1 MNFNQNIL
9 IILLFL
15 LIILCLN
22 KEGMEVEGDS
32 GLLETLKGYF
42 EGLFETLFPGDKKVD
57 VARAVAELDH
67 EPQMVLEE
75 GIAQTVAW
83 MRQVYCAGEDRQ
95 TCRNRDESV
104 I

>member
-1 MNFNQNIL
+1 MKFNFNIL

-15 LIILCLN
+15 LLILCLN

-57 VARAVAELDH
+57 DVEVGGSSCFFRVFL
-67 EPQMVLEE
+67 
-75 GIAQTVAW
+75 
-83 MRQVYCAGEDRQ
+83 
-95 TCRNRDESV
+95 
-104 I
+104 